1 MACGL
6 VLVPESRALQCE
18 VPIVVA
24 ILLKERR
31 DLLQWKIE
39 HPDAVNV

>member
-1 MACGL
+1 MIQGLCGMWISVSARVQS
-6 VLVPESRALQCE
+6 VL
-18 VPIVVA
+18 VVA